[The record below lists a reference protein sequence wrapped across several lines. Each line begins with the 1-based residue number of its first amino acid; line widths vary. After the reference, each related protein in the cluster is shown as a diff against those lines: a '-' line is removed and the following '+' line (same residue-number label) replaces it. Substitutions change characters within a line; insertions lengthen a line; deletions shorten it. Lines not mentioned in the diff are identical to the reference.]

1 LTTMLDVSASEVL
14 PGTRRWVLR
23 AAFGLL
29 AAAGL
34 LGVVLAIAA
43 AVVQSAAL
51 LTAGAEW
58 FGGAATAAAFLWG
71 VYELWRAEQERTA
84 ELRRQAAL
92 AHGEAY
98 RKATHVRIADPSAG
112 GIPSRKVRQITFRVV
127 NYSADPLLDV
137 VGSLRAGV
145 GSVSL
150 REQVVLRNESTVFR
164 FAGLDESWPE
174 GADPPPL
181 PPIEVEFSLPDGTR
195 WRREFIDGDLSKPAM
210 VVPV

>member
-1 LTTMLDVSASEVL
+1 MTASERL
-14 PGTRRWVLR
+14 PGPRRWVLP

-43 AVVQSAAL
+43 AFVQSAAL

-58 FGGAATAAAFLWG
+58 FGGAATAVAFLWG
-71 VYELWRAEQERTA
+71 AYVLWRAEHERTV

-92 AHGEAY
+92 AHAEAY
-98 RKATHVRIADPSAG
+98 RKATHVRIAAPSAG
-112 GIPSRKVRQITFRVV
+112 GIPSRRVRQVTFRVI

-137 VGSLRAGV
+137 VGLVRSRKER
-145 GSVSL
+145 VSL
-150 REQVVLRNESTVFR
+150 GEQVVLRNDSTVFR
-164 FAGLDESWPE
+164 FAGLDEPWPE

-181 PPIEVEFSLPDGTR
+181 PPIELEFSLPDGTR
-195 WRREFIDGDLSKPAM
+195 WRRELIDGALSEPAI
-210 VVPV
+210 VASP